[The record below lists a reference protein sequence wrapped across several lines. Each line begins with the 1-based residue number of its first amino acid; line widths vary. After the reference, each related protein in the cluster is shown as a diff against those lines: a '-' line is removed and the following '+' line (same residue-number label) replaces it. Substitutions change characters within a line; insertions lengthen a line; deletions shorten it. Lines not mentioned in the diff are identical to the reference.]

1 MWPRCGIKIND
12 RASGGQN
19 ARGGD
24 RSDAHRTRADNAAAY
39 APSGPSQHTS
49 ADLHSI
55 AGLASFAHEGHH
67 GSMRRVFPELALAA
81 SLAVPALAHG
91 QAPAETLPISDPASA
106 SATTDRAPDFV
117 EVATPQPAI
126 TPPTPDAA
134 MPTASAAPVQ
144 PAPVASPP
152 RAAPGSPPIDV
163 SAEIS
168 PPRPR
173 LQLAAGLVLGPHAV
187 GEADCQ
193 SGEGFDECQHR
204 GNFLGTGVTIEL
216 RAQLFRALYLH
227 ARGVVVGNVRQ
238 RPYAVHSGLAGA
250 GIGLGAYSRLAFIRG
265 EYMLIPAFGPS
276 TYVPPFYNKQT
287 SRDDYGIHAAM
298 ISGGLHKYVSPRTA
312 IEGWAGVVVGPTS
325 NRRTVSDQATEKRLL
340 ISFMINLGIA
350 FDLVLA
356 KGYSPPPRQPRQR
369 RQW

>member
-1 MWPRCGIKIND
+1 
-12 RASGGQN
+12 
-19 ARGGD
+19 
-24 RSDAHRTRADNAAAY
+24 
-39 APSGPSQHTS
+39 
-49 ADLHSI
+49 
-55 AGLASFAHEGHH
+55 
-67 GSMRRVFPELALAA
+67 MRRALPELALAA
-81 SLAVPALAHG
+81 SLAAPALAHG
-91 QAPAETLPISDPASA
+91 QAPAETLPASDPASA

-117 EVATPQPAI
+117 EVAAPQPAT
-126 TPPTPDAA
+126 TPPPQDAA
-134 MPTASAAPVQ
+134 TPPPSATTGL

-193 SGEGFDECQHR
+193 SGDGFDECQHR
-204 GNFLGTGVTIEL
+204 GNFLGAGVTIEL

-238 RPYAVHSGLAGA
+238 RPYAVHSGLGGA

-287 SRDDYGIHAAM
+287 SRDDYGVHAGM

-325 NRRTVSDQATEKRLL
+325 HRQTISEQATDKRLL
-340 ISFMINLGIA
+340 VSFMINLGVA

-356 KGYSPPPRQPRQR
+356 KGYTPPPRQPRQR